1 MEPCNDLV
9 SYHGMQL
16 VGTSRQPLGTDEVFP
31 SEDGRARL
39 CHNNKR
45 FTVVI
50 LDTCYRFDTEG
61 TFDTTSPVPVLKL
74 QLKSASKGIFKND
87 KILGKV
93 HN

>member
-1 MEPCNDLV
+1 M
-9 SYHGMQL
+9 
-16 VGTSRQPLGTDEVFP
+16 
-31 SEDGRARL
+31 
-39 CHNNKR
+39 
-45 FTVVI
+45 I

-93 HN
+93 QN